1 MSTPST
7 PVTDE
12 GQRELAKETGKSA
25 GKIGISLLVAIALGY
40 VLTLLVGRWL
50 GPVNSKVFLSFWGIL
65 MGLGSALSPLEQE
78 LSRQSAVAKLAG
90 HRPGKAALRALT
102 VGALIVAVIAA
113 LTLVVP
119 VLTDR
124 LYDGRPELGFIVL
137 LGALSFS
144 CQFAARGLLV
154 GAQKI
159 AQYSWLVLAE
169 AAVRVVVLTGVFL
182 AGLTGVVSF
191 AIAAAA
197 GSFAWLLFVRPITGL
212 IDPHLEGEA
221 WRPVASR
228 IVLLMIGAGLTA
240 SVITGYPALVSLLAP
255 GGDDAQVGVL
265 FNTLTVS
272 RVPLLLLS
280 PLQAL
285 AVPTVVR
292 LSGSLDGMHRL
303 RRLLAIGTIG
313 TLVVGVVGFV
323 VGLLIGPWLV
333 KLLYGP
339 DFVAQ
344 GWWVAG
350 MVWGAVLLTAMQLMT
365 AVLVARTQANK
376 VLVTWAVVAVSTALV
391 LLLLPGDTILRAVV
405 GLAVGP
411 TVGLVV
417 AAAFVL
423 RRPAGNVQA
432 TPGV

>member
-1 MSTPST
+1 MSS
-7 PVTDE
+7 PVADE
-12 GQRELAKETGKSA
+12 DQRELAKETGRSA

-78 LSRQSAVAKLAG
+78 LSRQSAVARLEGTK
-90 HRPGKAALRALT
+90 PGKAALRALT
-102 VGALIVAVIAA
+102 VGAVIVAVIAA

-124 LYDGRPELGFIVL
+124 LYDGRTELGFIVL
-137 LGALSFS
+137 LGALSFA
-144 CQFAARGLLV
+144 CQFSARGLLV
-154 GAQKI
+154 GAQRI
-159 AQYSWLVLAE
+159 GEYSWLVLAE
-169 AAVRVVVLTGVFL
+169 AAVRVLVLVGVFL

-191 AIAAAA
+191 AIAAAV
-197 GSFAWLLFVRPITGL
+197 GSFAWLLFVRPVSGL
-212 IDPHLEGEA
+212 LDPHVDGEA
-221 WRPVASR
+221 WRPITSR
-228 IVLLMIGAGLTA
+228 IVLLLIGAGLTA
-240 SVITGYPALVSLLAP
+240 SVITGYPAMVSLLAP
-255 GGDDAQVGVL
+255 GGDPAQVGVL

-292 LSGSLDGMHRL
+292 LSGTAEGMHRL
-303 RRLLAIGTIG
+303 RRLLALGTLG
-313 TLVVGVVGFV
+313 TLVVGALGFV
-323 VGLLIGPWLV
+323 VGWVIGPWLV

-339 DFVAQ
+339 EFVAQ

-350 MVWGAVLLTAMQLMT
+350 MVWGAVLLTALQLMT

-376 VLVTWAVVAVSTALV
+376 VLATWAVVAVSTALV
-391 LLLLPGDTILRAVV
+391 LLLLPGGTILRAVA
-405 GLAVGP
+405 GLAAGP

-417 AAAFVL
+417 AAVFVL
-423 RRPAGNVQA
+423 RRPGNVRA
-432 TPGV
+432 TSDV